1 MNVRN
6 GFFLVLFL
14 FPTVVVASLG
24 GKSSSVENDRASL
37 KATARASSA
46 ESSDLYSVQEMDDSG
61 VTVREYLTK
70 DDVVFAVTWRGI
82 RKPDLSILLGSYY
95 VEYQN
100 ADQARAKSVGRQP
113 VNLKTTNI
121 VVRRFGHMRDLRGRA
136 YVPDLV
142 PQGVNVEALP

>member
-1 MNVRN
+1 MRN
-6 GFFLVLFL
+6 GFFLILFL
-14 FPTVVVASLG
+14 FPAAAVASLG

-37 KATARASSA
+37 KATARASAA
-46 ESSDLYSVQEMDDSG
+46 ESNALYSVQEMDDSG
-61 VTVREYLTK
+61 VTVREYLTT

-95 VEYQN
+95 VEYKK

-113 VNLKTTNI
+113 VNLKTANMI
-121 VVRRFGHMRDLRGRA
+121 VRRFGHMRDLQGKA